1 VWAPPSSSACLSAV
15 VSISV
20 SERNLTGWAFG
31 CSSSPLPNRL
41 HSASSPI
48 VKEQKEARVLAHL
61 ETRRSPDSWMKR
73 ASLLRRNRR
82 EELHPNAH
90 PVRFLSD
97 TDMDT
102 TAERHAE
109 DDGGAH
115 THTHTH
121 THTLYVV
128 WWCSLLMN
136 RLITHTQT
144 HTSAGA
150 RIISKR
156 ATDQWMKDRE
166 RWAERTEMMV
176 VCVSVCVCYADVCNP
191 PPHTHTQVRDQ

>member
-1 VWAPPSSSACLSAV
+1 
-15 VSISV
+15 
-20 SERNLTGWAFG
+20 
-31 CSSSPLPNRL
+31 
-41 HSASSPI
+41 
-48 VKEQKEARVLAHL
+48 
-61 ETRRSPDSWMKR
+61 MKR

-90 PVRFLSD
+90 PARFLSD

-121 THTLYVV
+121 TI
-128 WWCSLLMN
+128 CGLMMLSIN
-136 RLITHTQT
+136 EQINYS

-156 ATDQWMKDRE
+156 ATDQ
-166 RWAERTEMMV
+166 
-176 VCVSVCVCYADVCNP
+176 
-191 PPHTHTQVRDQ
+191 